1 MKPTFGLMSA
11 SVVFGAC
18 LAVSFVVAPGA
29 EITSNAAGVPPQLAE
44 GFSGVVKAVT
54 PAVVNIQVTQGER
67 VRGPRDPRRRDH
79 EGPPGRPGPGPF
91 GGPGGPGAPPGPF
104 GGPGGPPGPFGP
116 PGEQEEP
123 DMGPPGGGPPRPE
136 MSGGSGVVIDPNGY
150 ILTNNH
156 VVDKASEIKV
166 FLQDRREFVAKT
178 IGVDPKTDLAV
189 IKIEATGLPFLKWGD
204 YEKLQVGH
212 IVLAVGNPFGLSQ
225 TVTMGIISALGRG
238 NVGIADYEDF
248 IQPDASI
255 NPGNS
260 GGALVNLNGELIGI
274 NTAIFSRT
282 GGNEGIGFA
291 VPVSI
296 ARTISTSLIK
306 TGKVVRGWLGVGIQ
320 EITADLAKAFKVKEQ
335 RGALVSDVNDR
346 GPALKAGV
354 QRGDVIVE
362 FDGKEVQSV
371 SELRNRVAQT
381 QVGSNVKLKV
391 MREGQEKFL
400 TINIAERPSDAMLAR
415 GIEPG
420 SSTPEAA
427 EPRKGPLNVL
437 SDLRIKPLDE
447 ESRAQLNVGPK
458 TAGVVV
464 AHVQA
469 GSPAEQAGLQRG
481 DVIQE
486 VNRQHVASVKDYESA
501 ASKIKK
507 EENAVLLVNR
517 QGNTIFIVIN
527 P

>member
-1 MKPTFGLMSA
+1 MKVKFNRAATSWLA
-11 SVVFGAC
+11 GAV
-18 LAVSFVVAPGA
+18 LAAAFLVAPQTTTEGA
-29 EITSNAAGVPPQLAE
+29 AAGVPPQFAE
-44 GFSGVVKAVT
+44 GFSPIVKAVT

-91 GGPGGPGAPPGPF
+91 GGPPPGPF
-104 GGPGGPPGPFGP
+104 GDPGPFGP
-116 PGEQEEP
+116 PGEQDEP
-123 DMGPPGGGPPRPE
+123 EMGPPGGPPRPE
-136 MSGGSGVVIDPNGY
+136 MSGGSGVIIDPTGY
-150 ILTNNH
+150 IVTNNH
-156 VVDKASEIKV
+156 VVDRASEIKV
-166 FLQDRREFVAKT
+166 YLHDKREFTAK
-178 IGVDPKTDLAV
+178 IVGADPKTDLAV
-189 IKIEATGLPFLKWGD
+189 IKIEATGLPSLKWGD
-204 YEKLQVGH
+204 YEKLQVGD
-212 IVLAVGNPFGLSQ
+212 IVLAVGSPFGLSQ

-248 IQPDASI
+248 IQTDASI

-260 GGALVNLNGELIGI
+260 GGALVNMKGELIGI

-282 GGNEGIGFA
+282 GGSEGVGFA

-296 ARTISTSLIK
+296 TRTIAESLIK

-320 EITADLAKAFKVKEQ
+320 EITPDLAKAFKAKEQ
-335 RGALVSDVNDR
+335 KGALVSDVNEQ

-354 QRGDVIVE
+354 KRGDVIVE

-381 QVGSNVKLKV
+381 LVGATVKMKV
-391 MREGQEKFL
+391 MRDGQETLLSIKVG
-400 TINIAERPSDAMLAR
+400 ERPPDAVLAR
-415 GIEPG
+415 GSAPSEP
-420 SSTPEAA
+420 PEAV

-437 SDLRIKPLDE
+437 SDLRIKALDE
-447 ESRAQLNVGPK
+447 EARTQLNIGAK
-458 TAGVVV
+458 TTGVVV

-486 VNRQHVASVKDYESA
+486 VNRNAIANVKDYETA
-501 ASKIKK
+501 AAKIKK
-507 EENAVLLVNR
+507 EESAVLLVNR
-517 QGNTIFIVIN
+517 QGNSIFVVIN